1 MLTRCNRAHWS
12 VRRDLVLELAL
23 VVHAHIVLQIL
34 SLSSVEGGLLLDVAL
49 GVLQQALSLSLR
61 APLLV
66 PKRPSGGVPIEPTWS
81 IREICVAVDI
91 SLVLELR

>member
-1 MLTRCNRAHWS
+1 
-12 VRRDLVLELAL
+12 
-23 VVHAHIVLQIL
+23 
-34 SLSSVEGGLLLDVAL
+34 LSSVEGGLLLDVAL